1 MFGTIRRHQ
10 QWLWIIIIA
19 AIIISFVWYLGPV
32 NQSVGDS
39 FQGNRKKAYYIGD
52 KPVTINGKP
61 ITLDEFRKAHA
72 EVYLA
77 HFMRSGGK
85 EWPEND
91 EATTRELE
99 RNAIIR
105 IFLHKKLEDMNIDI
119 SEKAVAQATRERLG
133 ALPMATFVKEY
144 LQPRGLTAKDFE
156 RFMRAEVG
164 IQQLAGVAGVSGR
177 LINVK
182 EAEKYYRKEN
192 EQMITELAVFSSSNY
207 VDKVTATPEDLAK
220 YYSNHMA
227 MYRVG
232 ERTIASYVEFPA
244 SNYFSIADQEIAKIT
259 NLQARIDEM
268 YVKMGT
274 NAFVDTN
281 GNVMPEKEAKE
292 KILKDQRTVLALREG
307 RREAAAFGDALY
319 SMAQPN
325 DAENLQKLA
334 AAKGYE
340 VKATAPFDFRT
351 GLDTN
356 VFPQEF
362 KEQALKLTRDQPI
375 AFRPLIGEEAIYV
388 MALKGKVSGEMP
400 PLEKVTDK
408 VTTDFKNDKAR
419 EMARAAGTNFHATV
433 TNVLAQGKGFA
444 EACKQAGIEAIQVP
458 PFSQSTMSLTNFTNN
473 IPLRALQQI
482 AINLQPGTAS
492 DFRPSFDG
500 GYVLFLRERKAVD
513 EEQLKK
519 EFPDFVNRMRRVRQ
533 NEALDQWFRK
543 QVDQA
548 KVVIPTREATPP
560 ANAGAPPS

>member
-1 MFGTIRRHQ
+1 MIGTIRHHQ
-10 QWLWIIIIA
+10 QWLWWFIILAIIIA
-19 AIIISFVWYLGPV
+19 FVYYFSPYVDMSSGFGSSQR
-32 NQSVGDS
+32 N
-39 FQGNRKKAYYIGD
+39 AYYIGD

-61 ITLDEFRKAHA
+61 IALDEFRKAHA

-91 EATTRELE
+91 EATQRELE

-105 IFLHKKLEDMNIDI
+105 IFLHKKLDEMDINISD
-119 SEKAVAQATRERLG
+119 KAVAQATRERLG
-133 ALPMATFVKEY
+133 NLPMATFVKEY
-144 LQPRGLTAKDFE
+144 LQPRGLTSQDFE
-156 RFMRAEVG
+156 RFMKAEVG
-164 IQQLAGVAGVSGR
+164 IQQLYGVAGLSGR
-177 LINVK
+177 LVNVQ

-192 EQMITELAVFSSSNY
+192 EQFVIELAAFSASNY
-207 VDKVTATPEDLAK
+207 VDKVTASPEDLAK

-232 ERTIASYVEFPA
+232 ERTVVNYVEFPA

-259 NLQARIDEM
+259 NLQARIDEIYM
-268 YVKMGT
+268 KMGT

-281 GNVMPEKEAKE
+281 GNIMPEKEAKE
-292 KILKDQRTVLALREG
+292 RIVKEQRTALALREG

-319 SMAQPN
+319 GMAQPN
-325 DAENLQKLA
+325 DAANLQKLA

-375 AFRPLIGEEAIYV
+375 AFRPLIGEEAVYV
-388 MALKGKVSGEMP
+388 MALKEKVPGEMP

-419 EMARAAGTNFHATV
+419 EMARTAGTNFHATL
-433 TNVLAQGKGFA
+433 TNALAQGKSFA
-444 EACKQAGIEAIQVP
+444 DASKQAGVEIIQVP
-458 PFSQSTMSLTNFTNN
+458 PFSPTTTSLTNFTNN

-482 AINLQPGTAS
+482 AINLEPGTAS
-492 DFRPSFDG
+492 DFRPSFEG
-500 GYVLFLRERKAVD
+500 GYVLFLRERKPVD

-519 EFPDFVNRMRRVRQ
+519 ELPDFVNRLRRSRQ

-548 KVVIPTREATPP
+548 KVVIPTRETTPA